1 MAENTPN
8 PSELHS
14 ESAANDLPD
23 DLLPKADVDSGLQP
37 AVEPAPKHGAALDIA
52 DDGTDGKKPQANEH
66 TGGGPSKFVDKSVEN
81 VVFHTRVAGSSNRC
95 LA

>member
-1 MAENTPN
+1 MTENTTN

-14 ESAANDLPD
+14 GSETNDFPAD
-23 DLLPKADVDSGLQP
+23 ILPKADVDSGLQP

-52 DDGTDGKKPQANEH
+52 DDGTDGKTPQANEH
-66 TGGGPSKFVDKSVEN
+66 TEDDPSKFEDTSVEN
-81 VVFHTRVAGSSNRC
+81 AVFHTRVAGSSKRC